1 MRHAKTK
8 YITKVFLNLHERS
21 FMPEIGFKVLNL
33 EAHVKRHLLAY
44 MWQLIISSERLIR
57 FFPQCHCGTEGKT

>member
-8 YITKVFLNLHERS
+8 YITEVFLNLHERS

-44 MWQLIISSERLIR
+44 MWQLNISSERLIR